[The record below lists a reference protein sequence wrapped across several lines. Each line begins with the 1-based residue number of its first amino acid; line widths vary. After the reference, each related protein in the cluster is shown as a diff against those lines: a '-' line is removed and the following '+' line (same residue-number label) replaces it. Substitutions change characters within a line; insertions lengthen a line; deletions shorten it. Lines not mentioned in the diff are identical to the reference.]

1 MLNYGRNVGTAW
13 WRVVSMMVKIG
24 DVMIFEYSEQGYD
37 GDYHGLPPTD
47 FELLTLRFLTKV
59 Q

>member
-1 MLNYGRNVGTAW
+1 MGTAW
-13 WRVVSMMVKIG
+13 LRVVSMMVKIG
-24 DVMIFEYSEQGYD
+24 DVMIFEYSEQGYY